1 MNSNSQPRP
10 DPVLFPAAST
20 RMPVLRIEAS
30 GLSLL
35 DDDNRNE
42 ALQSIL
48 FTAREPGIAAH
59 QTNFDATR
67 AQRLYYRNLLFDLRR
82 QMAAGLRLSITALE
96 SPGVAP
102 IRFPVISVAIHASC
116 SAAGMKKQQRPSSN
130 PF

>member
-1 MNSNSQPRP
+1 MNSNSQPRR
-10 DPVLFPAAST
+10 DPILFPAAST

-30 GLSLL
+30 GLSVL

-48 FTAREPGIAAH
+48 FTAREPGIAAL
-59 QTNFDATR
+59 QTNFDAR
-67 AQRLYYRNLLFDLRR
+67 RSQRLYYRNLLFDLRR
-82 QMAAGLRLSITALE
+82 QMPAGLRLSITALE
-96 SPGVAP
+96 SPSVAP
-102 IRFPVISVAIHASC
+102 IRFQIISVAIHASC